1 MHRIAHLCRERTS
14 LQRLAGKL
22 SAAEYERKSELDG
35 LIGNAP
41 RTQRSVRPECRQAT
55 RTGAQIARGC
65 AWLGRAAAH
74 KEVFP
79 VLPTQRRVT
88 WTPEKPS
95 GGRSPAAD
103 VADEVLAG

>member
-1 MHRIAHLCRERTS
+1 MHRIARLCRERTS

-65 AWLGRAAAH
+65 AWLGGLLTKGVPGVTHAAA
-74 KEVFP
+74 
-79 VLPTQRRVT
+79 
-88 WTPEKPS
+88 
-95 GGRSPAAD
+95 GD
-103 VADEVLAG
+103 VDTREAVRWAVAGC